1 MVPKK
6 VAAFVR
12 KDAATLVL
20 PNQGVIAVGVEVVPV
35 LEDMAR
41 RGEIVLKQLR
51 PKSDA

>member
-12 KDAATLVL
+12 KDAVM
-20 PNQGVIAVGVEVVPV
+20 PNQGVIAVGVDVTPI

-41 RGEIVLKQLR
+41 RGEIVLKQLG
-51 PKSDA
+51 PKSK